1 MVGPESTEFRVGT
14 ILTPADSKQT
24 HQLRYPEQDGGS
36 PRFAVAGRKVEQT
49 GLERLTRPAVPPY
62 ALDLRT
68 QVWSLVH
75 HPGSLNMNLD
85 PRRHRKLD
93 FILVVGAILLLWGP
107 GATVSPGDAHRELT
121 VPAAPAGTAG
131 RTCCMPCTNHQLPDP
146 PSTAAGGGAHPP
158 IHATV
163 TGYSSSVRETGS
175 TLGLTAAGTP
185 ARHGVIAL
193 SQDLL
198 REYTPGAPF
207 TFHDRLVIPG
217 IGSFSIEDT
226 MHPRWT
232 RRADIWFSSREE
244 ALRWGCRTRYLYRLP
259 TNLAEALVLPGR
271 REVAATFGQANFQ

>member
-1 MVGPESTEFRVGT
+1 
-14 ILTPADSKQT
+14 
-24 HQLRYPEQDGGS
+24 
-36 PRFAVAGRKVEQT
+36 
-49 GLERLTRPAVPPY
+49 
-62 ALDLRT
+62 
-68 QVWSLVH
+68 
-75 HPGSLNMNLD
+75 MNLD

-107 GATVSPGDAHRELT
+107 GVTVSPGDAHRGEM
-121 VPAAPAGTAG
+121 VPAAAIETAG
-131 RTCCMPCTNHQLPDP
+131 RTSSIPCSSHQLPEP
-146 PSTAAGGGAHPP
+146 PPPAAGGGSAPR

-175 TLGLTAAGTP
+175 TLGVTAAGTP

-207 TFHDRLVIPG
+207 TFHDRVEIPG
-217 IGSFSIEDT
+217 VGSFSIEDT

-244 ALRWGCRTRYLYRLP
+244 ALRWGCRTRYLYRVP
-259 TNLAEALVLPGR
+259 ASLAEALVLPGR